1 MQQDIRSKTRTI
13 NRNMFERNKK
23 RERYNKTPLEIMTMN
38 VSMIYNSLF
47 VDYLNTN
54 IDLLRKSKISDDP
67 NLIIET
73 IEKLCDRDIL
83 TEKYLK
89 SLNPVALVG
98 GFLILDNKNIETTKV
113 KFLFE
118 KEVNG
123 SPVINFFKNQNV
135 KEEDI
140 IRYAR
145 FWTYIL
151 NK

>member
-67 NLIIET
+67 NLIIEI